1 MESRYEQKFLVPL
14 EHVGLLKNMLRHC
27 CVQDRWYPE
36 NTIYSMYFDTVEL
49 RSFHAVLDG
58 DMRKEK
64 IRLRWYESD
73 LLQNNGALNVFLEV
87 KRKEG
92 FCGEKQRVK
101 ISLPREHLESLLK
114 DTNGL
119 SVFCHERIKGIGLR
133 EEEPLYPIVLI
144 KHRRHRFRE
153 PFAGLRLSIDSEI
166 HVVQVNT
173 GILPLSR
180 SCKTN
185 KAVLEIKGAL
195 YCWPNSLKLLE
206 SLPLKRASFS
216 KYAYCVDA
224 CRFIPEFSEKWF
236 V

>member
-27 CVQDRWYPE
+27 CVQDRRYPE
-36 NTIYSMYFDTVEL
+36 NMIYSMYFDTVDL

-73 LLQNNGALNVFLEV
+73 LLQNNGALDVFLEV

-92 FCGEKQRVK
+92 FRGEKKRVK
-101 ISLPREHLESLLK
+101 ISLPRKHLESLLK

-119 SVFCHERIKGIGLR
+119 SAFLHERMKRMGLS
-133 EEEPLYPIVLI
+133 EEVPLYPIVLI
-144 KHRRHRFRE
+144 KHKRHRFVE
-153 PFAGLRLSIDSEI
+153 PFARLRLSIDADI
-166 HVVQVNT
+166 QIVQVNT
-173 GILPLSR
+173 GILPTGTL
-180 SCKTN
+180 CKTN
-185 KAVLEIKGAL
+185 KAVLEIKGDL
-195 YCWPNSLKLLE
+195 YCWPKSLRILE
-206 SLPLKRASFS
+206 NLPLRSASFS